1 MPGPLV
7 ASLFVRIAFDVTAA
21 GVSAGGIGRVTADQA
36 AALAAR
42 RDLDVRF
49 VGDRSMPT
57 GKVSRALRGVR
68 REGWSYPV
76 ALPRRL
82 RSVGAELVHFP
93 APMGSLRSP
102 VPVVLSVYDVLPW
115 KYPELFTRTNVRHQ
129 QHLVRRL
136 TQSADRIIASS
147 HATRRDL
154 MDILDLPGERIHVVP
169 MGVNPQFGRRV
180 DTEAVVRVAGIY
192 GPYVLAVGTL
202 EPRKN
207 LVTTIAAVET
217 LAHEGLDIPLV
228 VAGGQGWRDQELRAR
243 IAGSPARVIPVG
255 RVSDDELVAL
265 YSSASCLVFP
275 SLYEGFGLPV
285 LEAMACGVPVIAA
298 DTTSTPEVV
307 GDAGILVSPRDT
319 EGIAAAIRAVV
330 ESPDL
335 TADLRARGM
344 ARAAEFTW
352 DRTTDLTIE
361 VYRLALG
368 RS

>member
-1 MPGPLV
+1 MI
-7 ASLFVRIAFDVTAA
+7 VRIAFDVTAA

-42 RDLDVRF
+42 SDLDVQF
-49 VGDRSMPT
+49 IGDRSMPP
-57 GKVSRALRGVR
+57 GRAQRALRGVV
-68 REGWSYPV
+68 REGWAYPV
-76 ALPRRL
+76 AMPRTL
-82 RSVGAELVHFP
+82 RRIGADLVHYP

-102 VPVVLSVYDVLPW
+102 IPVVLSVYDVLPW

-136 TQSADRIIASS
+136 TQRADRIIASS
-147 HATRRDL
+147 HSTRRDL
-154 MDILDLPGERIHVVP
+154 MEILGLPGDRIHVVP
-169 MGVNPQFGRRV
+169 MGVNPRFGRRV
-180 DTEAVVRVAGIY
+180 DADAVARIAGVH

-207 LVTTIAAVET
+207 LVTTIAAVEA
-217 LAHEGLDIPLV
+217 LARDGLDIPLV
-228 VAGGQGWRDQELRAR
+228 VAGGQGWRDQELRSR

-255 RVSDDELVAL
+255 RVSDEELVAL

-307 GDAGILVSPRDT
+307 GDAGVLVSPLDT
-319 EGIAAAIRAVV
+319 DGIAAAIRAVV
-330 ESPDL
+330 ESSEL
-335 TADLRARGM
+335 TADLRDRGM

-352 DRTTDLTIE
+352 ARTTDMTVE

-368 RS
+368 AS